1 MGCGGSKDKQ
11 KPAAGETIED
21 AQNSDEEKPHNSTG
35 SSAVAV
41 VVTSHPKEETPGQ
54 PSSFDGLVMCTLA
67 ALLRLCDQ
75 LDHTKCQNLV
85 AQANKLLDIINGANC
100 PQAWEMYLRS
110 RQVRDATFEIIE
122 QLTRAVHDTKV
133 PLSEVKAV
141 IEKHEYLWETVNPA
155 GMKIDRPIAP
165 LQEIMDH
172 LSCETDLDDMD
183 ADDIEDLQRMVHD
196 AWIEIGVL
204 TLAHY
209 ANSTAKHVAK
219 TINAAACGE
228 IGLQTL
234 KAVLRGES
242 VVSSEL
248 EAMWGELTLMRHTVR
263 ALENLHSTAQDK
275 ARKTLTV
282 LQMSKTQAR
291 TVEILVQAVRATKE
305 GGRPTLFGDSSVLQA
320 VGYLLV
326 ELHCR
331 GYANGAAIVQRAVV
345 LLGQIRDAGQPL
357 SSALKLKLD
366 SIHIRLETLRRF
378 LSVDVKGAA
387 ELEEQLVQLQA
398 PSGPDRSTSLRAA
411 NGLRAVVAE
420 RARMLAVQP
429 VQRAETVLANPW
441 ELGSNAEYG
450 HLNLLYRILTEAE
463 KLDVAEHHPNVG
475 DVRLP
480 ASALKSVVHRIEAL
494 KWEKGALYEKVQG
507 ILGLLDIFNTAKAVV
522 AGTQPSSDL
531 EKVYSEK
538 ISEID
543 MEYVTSCGAS
553 LVMEASMHP
562 IESVCNIISRIQ
574 RGKSSLEQL
583 GLQLMLAWPALYD
596 LIVDGLAMASANR
609 ITQMFDATIK
619 GSIGVNNLMV
629 LLRSER
635 AMLNELQAEM
645 MGLLSWTELNEKINV
660 ACSHHSSAY
669 ELHEAA
675 AAISATLDRAKL
687 EDVQAKASLEA
698 LRVLV
703 KTGQDFLEHKSFNQG
718 SQQAILNASKVLIEQ
733 RVAGYRSNELAQMV
747 VSLELK
753 SVRQNDLDGVQVMM
767 DNLRI
772 KAFESD
778 HIGRLLITIQ
788 DFQEAV
794 GPVEVTSELELEMAS
809 QTMRKSTAIHKE
821 HQDRLRAVQTAWLE
835 ERKMD
840 VQCNR
845 LGLSL
850 RGDVPDTAADF
861 YKDSL
866 RVAFLEL
873 DRDHDG
879 SITVEELGAWLKSSV
894 WQDMPPVLKNLNS
907 SSNDSEIRK
916 VFQAIDTNGDGVISF
931 DEFRSVLENEID
943 ASVQPK
949 GQRVDDD
956 DIYDSDHEG
965 GEAAAVPTMQ
975 AMDLEV
981 PEDKP
986 EDKPALP
993 SMQTPKP
1000 QAEVVVEV

>member
-1 MGCGGSKDKQ
+1 MGCGGTKEKATPSEGDCIKD
-11 KPAAGETIED
+11 ED
-21 AQNSDEEKPHNSTG
+21 HSDEEQPSG
-35 SSAVAV
+35 SVAV
-41 VVTSHPKEETPGQ
+41 VVTAHPKEETPGQ

-75 LDHTKCQNLV
+75 LETTKCQDLV
-85 AQANKLLDIINGANC
+85 VQANKLLDIISGANC

-110 RQVRDATFEIIE
+110 RAVRDATFEII
-122 QLTRAVHDTKV
+122 QLLTTVLQDPKAT
-133 PLSEVKAV
+133 LMEVKTL
-141 IEKHEYLWETVNPA
+141 IEKHAYLWESVNQA
-155 GMKIDRPIAP
+155 GMKVDRPIAP

-172 LSCETDLDDMD
+172 LSCETELSEMDEDDMQ
-183 ADDIEDLQRMVHD
+183 ELQRMVHD

-209 ANSTAKHVAK
+209 AHSTAKHVAK

-228 IGLQTL
+228 IGTVTL

-263 ALENLHSTAQDK
+263 ALENQHSTAQDK
-275 ARKTLTV
+275 AKKTLTV

-291 TVEILVQAVRATKE
+291 TVEILVQSVRCAKKGERVTI
-305 GGRPTLFGDSSVLQA
+305 FGDTSSLQA

-331 GYANGAAIVQRAVV
+331 GYANGAAIVQRAIV
-345 LLGQIRDAGQPL
+345 LLGQILDAGQPL
-357 SSALKLKLD
+357 SGALKVKLD

-387 ELEEQLVQLQA
+387 ALEEQLVQLQA
-398 PSGPDRSTSLRAA
+398 PTGIDKKTSASAA

-441 ELGSNAEYG
+441 ELGSNSEYG

-463 KLDVAEHHPNVG
+463 KLDVAEHHPNIG
-475 DVRLP
+475 DVHLP
-480 ASALKSVVHRIEAL
+480 ASALKSVVNRIESL
-494 KWEKGALYEKVQG
+494 KWEKGQLYEKVQG
-507 ILGLLDIFNTAKAVV
+507 TLGLLEIFNTAQRVV
-522 AGTQPSSDL
+522 AGDAEPADL
-531 EKVYSEK
+531 EKAYSDK
-538 ISEID
+538 INDID
-543 MEYVTSCGAS
+543 MEYVTSCGGS
-553 LVMEASMHP
+553 LVNEESMHP
-562 IESVCNIISRIQ
+562 VESVCNTISRIQ
-574 RGKSSLEQL
+574 RGKSSIEKL
-583 GLQLMLAWPALYD
+583 GLQLVVAWPALYD

-645 MGLLSWTELNEKINV
+645 MGLLSWTELNEKLNI
-660 ACSHHSSAY
+660 ACSNHSGAY
-669 ELHEAA
+669 ELHDAA
-675 AAISATLDRAKL
+675 AAISASLDRSKL
-687 EDVQAKASLEA
+687 DEARAKASLES
-698 LRVLV
+698 LRVLC
-703 KTGQDFLEHKSFNQG
+703 KTGQEFLQYKSFNQA
-718 SQQAILNASKVLIEQ
+718 SQQAILSASKVLIEQ
-733 RVAGYRSNELAQMV
+733 RVAGYRANELAQMV

-753 SVRQNDLDGVQVMM
+753 SVRQNDLDGIKGVM

-772 KAFESD
+772 KSTECD

-794 GPVEVTSELELEMAS
+794 GPVEVSSDLELQMQS
-809 QTMRKSTAIHKE
+809 QTMRKSTAVHKE
-821 HQDRLRAVQTAWLE
+821 HQDKLRAVQTAWLE
-835 ERKMD
+835 ERKVD
-840 VQCNR
+840 VQCRR
-845 LGLSL
+845 LGLCL
-850 RGDVPDTAADF
+850 KGDMPDSAADY

-879 SITVEELGAWLKSSV
+879 SITMEELQAWLQSSV
-894 WQDMPPVLKNLNS
+894 WQDMPPVLRELNAGS
-907 SSNDSEIRK
+907 DASEIKK
-916 VFQAIDTNGDGVISF
+916 VFEAIDANGDGVISF

-943 ASVQPK
+943 ESVNPK
-949 GQRVDDD
+949 GREEDEDAD
-956 DIYDSDHEG
+956 LYEEMPSPAG
-965 GEAAAVPTMQ
+965 LPTMQ
-975 AMDLEV
+975 VDMDLHVE
-981 PEDKP
+981 EG
-986 EDKPALP
+986 EPAEAVAMP
-993 SMQTPKP
+993 TMQPAAP
-1000 QAEVVVEV
+1000 APAGVVEV